1 MRQIREDTRSRFPN
15 WNDGIMT
22 EPSLIQMIRIDAV
35 NSRYVRCHIV
45 DRLADEIESQPL
57 FRLTFVE
64 VNLFNK
70 FEHYWKVRS
79 FTFKVWYRLV
89 WYMLVYLLVLSTNV
103 SDRVWLLLNSF
114 YTFCIQKRKC
124 LYEHKQKIKM

>member
-79 FTFKVWYRLV
+79 FTFKVWYRLL
-89 WYMLVYLLVLSTNV
+89 WYMLVYLLVLSTNRFRIEFGCFWTV
-103 SDRVWLLLNSF
+103 FTHFVF
-114 YTFCIQKRKC
+114 RKENAC
-124 LYEHKQKIKM
+124 TNTSKK